1 MAIGSGVSL
10 TPAFSKYN
18 SKKQN
23 KKTGFMQLLD
33 PGGTFKPLWD
43 KGEEEEYPSFIPYA
57 MPQDTEAGAS
67 ALPILQSR
75 AKGEGVAFSPEQLT
89 MYGQPY
95 AQAATNI
102 WENYS
107 KPSIEES
114 YASRGLGRSTMA
126 GQAEVQGQRELADLI
141 GVNWSDLNKWN
152 ETLKQQGITGGV
164 SGLMDYMGS
173 ELNQS
178 NLNTQ
183 GENQYAMGNFGY
195 NLYGR
200 EKEAQENQN
209 RSQFIM
215 DIFQSILGGVAGGGA
230 GQSGGTETSSGSTS
244 SGDSGYA
251 GLMQYLQNSKQ
262 NSPAEKYYENQP
274 RSISSG
280 NLGISNQS
288 NNLDYWR
295 NKYKYGGY

>member
-1 MAIGSGVSL
+1 MEVGRGVSF

-18 SKKQN
+18 SKKKN
-23 KKTGFMQLLD
+23 KATGFMQLLD
-33 PGGTFKPLWD
+33 PGGTFKPLWEGKFD
-43 KGEEEEYPSFIPYA
+43 EEEEYPEFIPYI

-95 AQAATNI
+95 AKAATNI

-107 KPSIEES
+107 KPAIEES
-114 YASRGLGRSTMA
+114 YASRGLGKSTMA

-152 ETLKQQGITGGV
+152 ESLKQQGITGGV

-178 NLNTQ
+178 NLNTGGQ
-183 GENQYAMGNFGY
+183 NQYNMGSFNY
-195 NLYGR
+195 DLALR
-200 EKEAQENQN
+200 EQEAQENQN
-209 RSQFIM
+209 RSQFIG
-215 DIFQSILGGVAGGGA
+215 DVFEGIIGGVSGSKSGGGGASAGGG
-230 GQSGGTETSSGSTS
+230 SSDYG
-244 SGDSGYA
+244 A
-251 GLMQYLQNSKQ
+251 ILQYLNNNKQ
-262 NSPAEKYYENQP
+262 QSQAERYYENQP
-274 RSISSG
+274 RSVFSSG
-280 NLGISNQS
+280 NGISSQA